1 MEAKDELVM
10 LLEDTKRWAS
20 TAGNVDTDKMFSDWP
35 SQFALLEEL
44 DSHLRDAKNGT
55 ANFSK
60 LLVLYAPTAG
70 LCEVAASDD
79 AATIYLTLASRFDN
93 WRATVRPIK

>member
-20 TAGNVDTDKMFSDWP
+20 TAGNIDTDKIYSDWP

-44 DSHLRDAKNGT
+44 DEHLRDAKKRHG
-55 ANFSK
+55 
-60 LLVLYAPTAG
+60 
-70 LCEVAASDD
+70 
-79 AATIYLTLASRFDN
+79 
-93 WRATVRPIK
+93 

>member
-20 TAGNVDTDKMFSDWP
+20 TAGNVDTDKIYSDWP

-44 DSHLRDAKNGT
+44 DEHLRDARNGT

-60 LLVLYAPTAG
+60 LLVLFAPTAG
-70 LCEVAASDD
+70 LCEVAASD
-79 AATIYLTLASRFDN
+79 ASAEVYLHLASRFDN
-93 WRATVRPIK
+93 WRASVRPIT

>member
-20 TAGNVDTDKMFSDWP
+20 TAGNVDTDKIYSDWP
-35 SQFALLEEL
+35 SQSALLEEL
-44 DSHLRDAKNGT
+44 DEHLRDARSGM

-60 LLVLYAPTAG
+60 LLVLFAPTAG
-70 LCEVAASDD
+70 LCEVAASD
-79 AATIYLTLASRFDN
+79 ASAEVYLHLASRFDN
-93 WRATVRPIK
+93 WRASVRPIT